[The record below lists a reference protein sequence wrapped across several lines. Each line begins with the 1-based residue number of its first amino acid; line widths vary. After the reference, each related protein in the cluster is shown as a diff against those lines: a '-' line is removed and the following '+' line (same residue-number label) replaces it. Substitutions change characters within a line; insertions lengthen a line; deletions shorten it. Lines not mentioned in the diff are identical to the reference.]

1 MQKRLRESNRSCGI
15 NRSLPCPATKSVTSQ
30 TSLNLAHIHDT
41 TQQPLQDKSTHDAHH
56 ADAAYRRRHRHQRRA
71 TQRSLVLRIHVCTLR
86 YQEFN
91 KRYVCVSGCQMKRS
105 LPFPDKR
112 SITSQTST
120 NATLKQNSSSHLS
133 CTFTSAFIDM
143 RSSTMAV
150 DDPDNV

>member
-1 MQKRLRESNRSCGI
+1 M

-41 TQQPLQDKSTHDAHH
+41 MSQPLQDKSTHDTHH

-71 TQRSLVLRIHVCTLR
+71 TQRSLVFRIHVCTLR

-91 KRYVCVSGCQMKRS
+91 NGCVCVFGCQMKRS

-143 RSSTMAV
+143 RSSRTAIDDLNF
-150 DDPDNV
+150 DDPSTAL